1 MVALIGAVHEAVS
14 RDTDIAVDCHWRY
27 SVSDV
32 VKVARALEPFRLL
45 WLEDPVPPES
55 VDALRAVSSQVR
67 IPVATGENLYLF
79 EGFREILQTHAVGIV
94 KIGRASCRERV

>member
-1 MVALIGAVHEAVS
+1 
-14 RDTDIAVDCHWRY
+14 HWRY

-79 EGFREILQTHAVGIV
+79 EGFREILQTHALGIGTPDLQKGGGLGV
-94 KIGRASCRERV
+94 KLNEEVARKYAREGEPFFE